1 MTEWVTN
8 EILISAFYLSDHP
21 PEEMKVT
28 CRSVSLIPE
37 QFSETVGADGSI
49 SRSITKSESLL
60 VEGVDA
66 ASLGSLGWQPQVVAF
81 LDLNTGA
88 PQSFNVRRV
97 RVTGSSTAA
106 FDIG

>member
-1 MTEWVTN
+1 MTEWVTD

-21 PEEMKVT
+21 PKEVKVS

-37 QFSETVGADGSI
+37 QFSKTVGADGVI
-49 SRSITKSESLL
+49 SRSITKSASLL

-81 LDLNTGA
+81 SDPNAGA

-97 RVTGSSTAA
+97 RVTGSSTAV
-106 FDIG
+106 FDID

>member
-1 MTEWVTN
+1 MEWVTDK
-8 EILISAFYLSDHP
+8 IQIGAFYLSDHP
-21 PEEMKVT
+21 EEKMNVS

-49 SRSITKSESLL
+49 SRSITKSASLL

-66 ASLGSLGWQPQVVAF
+66 PSLASLGWEPQSLTFSDV
-81 LDLNTGA
+81 NTGT

-106 FDIG
+106 FDLC